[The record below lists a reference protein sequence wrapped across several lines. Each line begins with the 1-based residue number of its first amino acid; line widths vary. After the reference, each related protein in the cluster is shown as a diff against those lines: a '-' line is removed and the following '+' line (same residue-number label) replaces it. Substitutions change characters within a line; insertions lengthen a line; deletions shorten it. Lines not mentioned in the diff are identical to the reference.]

1 MKRMHLTA
9 ALLAVLLAACRA
21 APAAPAPTAAPAA
34 TAPPTAAPTAAPTPA
49 PTPDPAAALT
59 YETLPVRVERQPLAG
74 YESATRT
81 FMPDDEQARRAGY
94 ELAAGLYNADAG
106 RVRAA
111 LSARVTAQGSGLEDL
126 EGLQVVDVQLEGG
139 RYEVPYLYLT
149 VADPGSTALLPGE
162 HVYNIEFDE
171 QGRVDWLSPFGMRR
185 GGDVLLRD
193 NLDFTEQDGVRTA
206 SGVRISGQPADPLG
220 LTLQAVTGET
230 LRYHFTVAPDGAAGE
245 EIIDEQ
251 TPLPGNWPLP
261 LCSEEGYETPP
272 DGNEAELGQAALAQV
287 AEELNVLF
295 AALLDGSY
303 QAAEFSSGPA
313 LDALRAWDPARPLPV
328 AVTPGVLRT
337 DWLASPN
344 PDIRP
349 VVRVWVPLPQ
359 SCWAV
364 FTLDEDGH
372 LIAKANYALTPP
384 PAAQGSL

>member
-21 APAAPAPTAAPAA
+21 APAPTVAPAPTAAPAA

-185 GGDVLLRD
+185 DLK
-193 NLDFTEQDGVRTA
+193 
-206 SGVRISGQPADPLG
+206 S
-220 LTLQAVTGET
+220 
-230 LRYHFTVAPDGAAGE
+230 
-245 EIIDEQ
+245 
-251 TPLPGNWPLP
+251 
-261 LCSEEGYETPP
+261 
-272 DGNEAELGQAALAQV
+272 
-287 AEELNVLF
+287 
-295 AALLDGSY
+295 
-303 QAAEFSSGPA
+303 
-313 LDALRAWDPARPLPV
+313 
-328 AVTPGVLRT
+328 
-337 DWLASPN
+337 
-344 PDIRP
+344 
-349 VVRVWVPLPQ
+349 VV
-359 SCWAV
+359 
-364 FTLDEDGH
+364 
-372 LIAKANYALTPP
+372 
-384 PAAQGSL
+384 